1 MRTHH
6 SWDWANVH
14 RLALKE
20 TRGIL
25 GPGPDAEDAAQEAA
39 IRAWRRRA
47 TCRDAPGAWIRAIAH
62 NEALRVIGRRRA
74 EAPERHEWNAG
85 DADGRPLPHDQ
96 LPVEITR
103 LTGRECSDV
112 EIGLP
117 DADGAVR
124 WLRIST
130 RRVDDVPPPCTV
142 IGSFAD
148 VTEERHTRE

>member
-1 MRTHH
+1 M
-6 SWDWANVH
+6 DLVAAELLE
-14 RLALKE
+14 RLPDAVS
-20 TRGIL
+20 IV
-25 GPGPDAEDAAQEAA
+25 GPDGARLHTNTAGTA
-39 IRAWRRRA
+39 ILA
-47 TCRDAPGAWIRAIAH
+47 D
-62 NEALRVIGRRRA
+62 L
-74 EAPERHEWNAG
+74 PERHEWNAV

-130 RRVDDVPPPCTV
+130 RRVDDVPPPCTSTQ
-142 IGSFAD
+142 ISTPASLAARPHSRKD
-148 VTEERHTRE
+148 RPI